1 MARLERSSLGVAVG
15 WGAWSAPASVWAV
28 DGGRTLAEDVFESPG
43 IVFERPTLK
52 LVQKHWE

>member
-1 MARLERSSLGVAVG
+1 MARLERSGLGVAVG

-43 IVFERPTLK
+43 IVFGRPTLK
-52 LVQKHWE
+52 IVQKH